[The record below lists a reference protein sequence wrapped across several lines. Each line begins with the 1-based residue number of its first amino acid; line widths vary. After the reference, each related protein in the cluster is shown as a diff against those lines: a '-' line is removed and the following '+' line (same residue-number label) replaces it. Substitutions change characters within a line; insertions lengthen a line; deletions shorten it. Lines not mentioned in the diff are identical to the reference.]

1 MKKEKYDI
9 TGMSCAACSSRVE
22 KVISNMDGVASCQVN
37 LLTNSMNIEYDEDK
51 LEETKIIAEIEK
63 AGYGASVHGDK
74 AVKGA
79 ANTEKSDRDSQ
90 VAHMRFRL
98 VFSWIFLI
106 LLMYISM
113 GAMFKLPQPDIFIA
127 ENVKGILSLEKGEAI
142 GRIVGDFEGAGYSV
156 EVHSVNLA
164 NYGVP
169 QSRQRVFIVG
179 QSLRPR
185 RYSHFVF
192 PEPTHSKRA
201 DGGMLP
207 WVTVRDALEHFPDPD
222 VPNGVANHVYSS
234 YRVAFRNFTA
244 HRRTDPEKP
253 CPTILARGNGQG
265 GVCAIPHYNG
275 ERRLTVRESAAVQT
289 FPDDF
294 EFVGSMTSCY
304 RQIGNA
310 VPCLFSVRLAE
321 AVGKMRT
328 ICG

>member
-1 MKKEKYDI
+1 MRVVSLFSGAGGLDFGFHRAGHDVVWAVDHDRDAVATYRKNLSGGI
-9 TGMSCAACSSRVE
+9 VCAGIEEV
-22 KVISNMDGVASCQVN
+22 DVASIPDCDVVIGGFPCQGFSQAN
-37 LLTNSMNIEYDEDK
+37 LRRDAGDLRNALYLYFLDVVR
-51 LEETKIIAEIEK
+51 EK
-63 AGYGASVHGDK
+63 
-74 AVKGA
+74 
-79 ANTEKSDRDSQ
+79 
-90 VAHMRFRL
+90 
-98 VFSWIFLI
+98 
-106 LLMYISM
+106 
-113 GAMFKLPQPDIFIA
+113 QPDIFIA

-142 GRIVGDFEGAGYSV
+142 RRIVGDFEGAGYSV

-179 QSLRPR
+179 RSLRPR
-185 RYSHFVF
+185 RYSGFTF

-201 DGGMLP
+201 EGGLLP

-275 ERRLTVRESAAVQT
+275 LRRLTVRESAAVQT

-321 AVGKMRT
+321 AVGEMQVL
-328 ICG
+328 CE